1 MKGNDIIISKQ
12 DKQFDMSDIL
22 LCSKQGNKLFLLLN
36 DKEQLDKF
44 TRTGESKDAPI
55 CIKDYD
61 VLLESQIYMSKKKL
75 KDYEELDNGNTSV
88 TFEDESTYE
97 FSESSRDIIVEN
109 YKKQEVVPNTV
120 IGNWRDENNTDE
132 IRHKIKEVKKYNDN
146 IHTSYFGMKLSLAG
160 ALISM
165 IGFSCANVVA
175 RDSLEQ
181 GLILAV
187 MGMIGVTLNMVSAT
201 RDHDIKNNNEKLKS
215 ACINELHDLGVSD
228 EQINEYLNNEKG
240 KSK

>member
-1 MKGNDIIISKQ
+1 MKGNDKIISKQ
-12 DKQFDMSDIL
+12 GKQFDMSDIL

-55 CIKDYD
+55 CIKEYE

-109 YKKQEVVPNTV
+109 YKKQEVVQNTV
-120 IGNWRDENNTDE
+120 IGNWRDENNTDV
-132 IRHKIKEVKKYNDN
+132 IRHKIKEVKKYDDN
-146 IHTSYFGMKLSLAG
+146 IHKSSTSIKISLVCAWV
-160 ALISM
+160 AM
-165 IGFSCANVVA
+165 IGFALANGIS
-175 RDSLEQ
+175 RDSLEY
-181 GLILAV
+181 GLAMAAIS
-187 MGMIGVTLNMVSAT
+187 MICIGINMTNAT
-201 RDHDIKNNNEKLKS
+201 IDHNIKTKNENLKN

>member
-1 MKGNDIIISKQ
+1 MEENDKIISNQ
-12 DKQFDMSDIL
+12 GKQFDMSDIL

-55 CIKDYD
+55 CIKDYE

-109 YKKQEVVPNTV
+109 YKKQEVVQNTV
-120 IGNWRDENNTDE
+120 IGNWRDENNTDV
-132 IRHKIKEVKKYNDN
+132 IRHKIKEVKKYDDN
-146 IHTSYFGMKLSLAG
+146 IHTSKYGMIVSLVG
-160 ALISM
+160 AWCSM
-165 IGFSCANVVA
+165 IGFSLTIGVSK
-175 RDSLEQ
+175 DSLEHA
-181 GLILAV
+181 LILAV
-187 MGMIGVTLNMVSAT
+187 FAIIGVTINMASAT
-201 RDHDIKNNNEKLKS
+201 ADNDIITKNENLKN